1 MSLDIGITANTDSII
16 QDTDNDELV
25 ELISSWNNG
34 IEVSISNPFL
44 ICTESIH
51 FSDLKNKCQPIF

>member
-1 MSLDIGITANTDSII
+1 MSLDIGITASTDSII

-51 FSDLKNKCQPIF
+51 FQI